1 MCVNKTFND
10 STNSHDPQGRPP
22 PTPLLTLLNVII
34 PSKTNPFLLT
44 SCRLANGQ
52 VGGHFCENH
61 TYISREIPAGQLDNA
76 REKILMRLNS
86 SLPTTPLSLLVVWT
100 PQENTLY
107 SSINVHNHGSSS
119 KKIDHAMAQTP
130 PFLKCYWFQFKYWWM
145 SVFTF
150 SCLFYGFE
158 MMRSNDGSD
167 CGPSQACINFS
178 VTQHEIYL
186 KTCVT
191 SLASIQL
198 QFCTFFCNDMSFAC
212 ETLVNL
218 RWANLYVCACS
229 TSRYLF

>member
-1 MCVNKTFND
+1 MAKWVAIFVKTI
-10 STNSHDPQGRPP
+10 
-22 PTPLLTLLNVII
+22 L
-34 PSKTNPFLLT
+34 
-44 SCRLANGQ
+44 
-52 VGGHFCENH
+52 
-61 TYISREIPAGQLDNA
+61 ISREIPAGQLDNA

-86 SLPTTPLSLLVVWT
+86 SLPTTLSLSLLVVWT

-186 KTCVT
+186 KTCVK

-198 QFCTFFCNDMSFAC
+198 QFCTFFAMICHSHAKP
-212 ETLVNL
+212 L
-218 RWANLYVCACS
+218 
-229 TSRYLF
+229 

>member
-1 MCVNKTFND
+1 MLERKYWCA
-10 STNSHDPQGRPP
+10 
-22 PTPLLTLLNVII
+22 LT
-34 PSKTNPFLLT
+34 
-44 SCRLANGQ
+44 
-52 VGGHFCENH
+52 
-61 TYISREIPAGQLDNA
+61 
-76 REKILMRLNS
+76 
-86 SLPTTPLSLLVVWT
+86 LPTTLSLSSCGLD
-100 PQENTLY
+100 PSRNTLY
-107 SSINVHNHGSSS
+107 SSINIHNHGSSS

-145 SVFTF
+145 SLFTF

-198 QFCTFFCNDMSFAC
+198 QFCTFFAMICHSQFAC